1 MFNKFKLI
9 LPEIMEERT
18 NFMNNWLNKYN
29 EVIEEEVKNIDNNS
43 SQWLGLFEEGNKL
56 ITEIRMVADMK

>member
-29 EVIEEEVKNIDNNS
+29 EVIEEEVKNIDD
-43 SQWLGLFEEGNKL
+43 FVNKVKC
-56 ITEIRMVADMK
+56 IREIEQTLEVKK